1 MRRLIRDERGAT
13 IVIIAMV
20 LVVLLG
26 LVGLAVDAGALYKE
40 RRELRN
46 GADAAVLAI
55 AEDCA
60 LDARPCTDAVATDTA
75 ETFADL
81 NAKDGASGV
90 DSVDLDLTAQ
100 TVRVVTHTEVA
111 ATGSIEIEPF
121 FMQLL
126 GIGGTTVRGAATA
139 QWGVPQSLDN
149 VLPLIISDCEWPDTE
164 IPYTTTLF
172 LHGQDDGT
180 LACNALPGHDMDG
193 DGSLPGGFGWLETDT
208 GCSLDLS
215 VETWAPNK
223 PGIAIPQGCKDMIQ
237 VGNTVWVPWFSDAEG
252 VQGSGGN
259 GSYFV
264 EGFGA
269 FVIESYRFPG
279 WVSPGTPPCTGST
292 FCIRGT
298 FTTATTDIGEFG
310 TGQSYGVVL
319 VKLIN

>member
-75 ETFADL
+75 GTFADL

-90 DSVDLDLTAQ
+90 ESVALDLTAQ

-111 ATGSIEIEPF
+111 ATGSIEIEPY

-126 GIGGTTVRGAATA
+126 GIGGTTVRGRATA
-139 QWGVPQSLDN
+139 QWGVPRTMHD
-149 VLPLIISDCEWPDTE
+149 VLPLIISDCEWPE
-164 IPYTTTLF
+164 QAIGYTTTLYT
-172 LHGQDDGT
+172 HGTSGEV
-180 LACNALPGHDMDG
+180 LECNALPGHDRDG
-193 DGSLPGGFGWLETDT
+193 DGSLPGGFGWLDTDSDCIMDISA
-208 GCSLDLS
+208 GDWYPN
-215 VETWAPNK
+215 EPGAPPPNPCK
-223 PGIAIPQGCKDMIQ
+223 PMIQ
-237 VGNTVWVPWFSDAEG
+237 VGNTVVIPWFSDWDGVEG
-252 VQGSGGN
+252 TGN
-259 GSYFV
+259 GSYFI

-279 WVSPGTPPCTGST
+279 LVSPDPPCDPPN

-298 FTTATTDIGEFG
+298 FTTASTDIGEFG